1 MGAPCKLQSS
11 KPGKGTQQTS
21 VLLKRHSITV
31 HGATAKR
38 GSANTPKRWK
48 PRRRHNVWRSKH
60 APMLVR
66 HTSPGDAL
74 RDAGKFGATSDAD
87 RFSSE
92 IRRKRQRG
100 RSQSVRRA
108 GWTSR
113 LMVESGAHVFTRCEE
128 PLD

>member
-31 HGATAKR
+31 HGATAKL

-48 PRRRHNVWRSKH
+48 PRKPHNVWRGKH
-60 APMLVR
+60 AATSVR
-66 HTSPGDAL
+66 RSIPV
-74 RDAGKFGATSDAD
+74 DAGRHVRTAGATSDAD
-87 RFSSE
+87 RFFGEFGS
-92 IRRKRQRG
+92 KGQRTH
-100 RSQSVRRA
+100 SQSVRRA
-108 GWTSR
+108 DWASR

-128 PLD
+128 PLN